1 MHWAVVVLPP
11 ALALA
16 ACAGVALYQ
25 QIQMMQQR
33 EREQQYWEPFRHSV
47 PASVSAQPRCYECV
61 AHGCTAAD
69 AMYVNAEDP
78 IRASAVRPVPHLVM
92 LE

>member
-11 ALALA
+11 VVALA

-33 EREQQYWEPFRHSV
+33 EREQQYWEPFRHAV
-47 PASVSAQPRCYECV
+47 PASVPAQPRCCPLQNELLQSCSYGVHLPEWHSCV
-61 AHGCTAAD
+61 G
-69 AMYVNAEDP
+69 N
-78 IRASAVRPVPHLVM
+78 
-92 LE
+92 